1 MSGRAKVVLRV
12 WIGLMLLL
20 AATTALAF
28 APLGSATLFVSLA
41 IAATKALLV
50 LMIFM
55 ELKASTGLV
64 RAFAA
69 AGFFWLAILLAL
81 TMADYTHRRD
91 VPAPIDPPTEASI
104 QG

>member
-1 MSGRAKVVLRV
+1 MSERAKVVLRV

-41 IAATKALLV
+41 IAVAKALLV
-50 LMIFM
+50 LIIFM
-55 ELKASTGLV
+55 ELKASSGLV

-69 AGFFWLAILLAL
+69 AGFFWLAILLAM
-81 TMADYTHRRD
+81 TMADYAHRRD
-91 VPAPIDPPTEASI
+91 VPAPLDPAEQASNK
-104 QG
+104 G

>member
-1 MSGRAKVVLRV
+1 MSDRAKSVLRV
-12 WIGLMLLL
+12 WIALMLLL

-28 APLGSATLFVSLA
+28 APLGSATIFVSLA
-41 IAATKALLV
+41 IAAAKALLV
-50 LMIFM
+50 LIIFM

-69 AGFFWLAILLAL
+69 AGFFWLAILFAM
-81 TMADYTHRRD
+81 TMADYSHRRD
-91 VPAPIDPPTEASI
+91 VPAPIDPPTEPSI

>member
-1 MSGRAKVVLRV
+1 MSDRAKVVLRV
-12 WIGLMLLL
+12 WAALMLLL

-28 APLGSATLFVSLA
+28 APLGSATLFVSLG

>member
-1 MSGRAKVVLRV
+1 MSDRAKVVLRV
-12 WIGLMLLL
+12 WAALMLLL

-28 APLGSATLFVSLA
+28 APLGSATLFVSLG

-81 TMADYTHRRD
+81 TMADYTHRHD
-91 VPAPIDPPTEASI
+91 VPAPIDPAAEASI